1 MIMFSSL
8 FGLDSKLMVKKEQTN
23 NYKAQFG
30 LNGSM
35 NTGSGFQGL
44 DSLTEHAILLFSV
57 LNRVSCTGTV
67 FCATNS
73 FFCKKNISMMQASLA

>member
-23 NYKAQFG
+23 NQFG

-73 FFCKKNISMMQASLA
+73 LFCKKNISMMQASLA